1 MKKFTLLL
9 GALFAVMTAG
19 AELTNEQASGL
30 RLTADEL
37 KAAETTK
44 RIAIRCTQGT
54 NNNQDTYY
62 CGQANRVRMPLK
74 EEMFFDWEPAG
85 DGTFYIKKTFGGED
99 AYLQNTNITTFGSK
113 ESATVAKFTAVKP
126 TPDGNGVTLFGG
138 GDCFETPDVG
148 GEYYVRLSLGDKWFN
163 FNGNTYNSGTGV
175 WTVQNIIDLSN
186 YYKLTINEVKDGVT
200 TTSTTFVPVGETI
213 TVPVYGE
220 YLSDYV
226 ATTKT
231 ADDNQ
236 VITVNYVPL
245 IELGEN
251 ASVPTKIVDGAV
263 ITLQCKDNNGGYDYY
278 FNGAGSAKTATL
290 QPTNLFKVVA
300 VDPSAEIVQSSN
312 AVTGTTTIA
321 FYLQQYTTGK
331 YVGKSGEVVSAVD
344 TKENAAQFVAYIPK
358 STLMDSW
365 TTKPEEYKA
374 GVNTIRFETSS
385 TYLNCQPKAV
395 TPKYAA
401 GKGGYSYWFVNAYS
415 EAEAE
420 EIINGST
427 EVVFKFPAFGDQTL
441 TMTVEVETDTDAAT
455 IIPAVPFFSATGL
468 EGDDNVVTIENKVFN
483 VIGTWTFPFEDE
495 EVYRIDIRKKGATD
509 NGTCSNLLYN
519 AATNQVDTR
528 NGTNADA
535 FVPER
540 LFYLDA
546 KGFTTEGNLKATLHT
561 IAVDA
566 NKGLQVATPNQSKGI
581 FTETPIEFLVVT
593 NSTGTEGVSLR
604 HPDNAICHINDI
616 NGFLSIWNHA
626 NSQNDV
632 GSFLRFGE
640 LTDSDFDSL
649 MSTAFAEF
657 ITQEMLDAA
666 KASKSADDVRALFSA
681 APYVAAVAEAEA
693 LLQSIDGYTAEH
705 FGEELG
711 YLYGTDYETIM
722 TFVGTLQAVLTDTDA
737 GAITAA
743 TEALAAEVA
752 KVQVHLPEAGKYY
765 RFKGVEGGWYITPSA
780 ATGQMAM
787 TAEPSANSAFLFDEA
802 AGDANVFT
810 PYNVVFETGITGT
823 YGLGGEETYTFY
835 PSQSKVIGAFTVKSN
850 TTGSA
855 GQWLYN
861 HYDKGEAEHVVN
873 RNSVFHER
881 CNWYLEEVDRNG
893 NTGIEEITVE
903 SDKVQGI
910 YDLQGRRL
918 SVPVKGINIINGK
931 KVLVK

>member
-37 KAAETTK
+37 NAAETTK
-44 RIAIRCTQGT
+44 RIAIRCTQ
-54 NNNQDTYY
+54 NQDNQDTYY

-126 TPDGNGVTLFGG
+126 TTDGDGVTLFGG
-138 GDCFETPDVG
+138 GDCFESPEVG
-148 GEYYVRLSLGDKWFN
+148 GAYYVRLSLGSTWFN

-213 TVPVYGE
+213 AVPVYGE

-251 ASVPTKIVDGAV
+251 ANVPTKIVDGAI

-331 YVGKSGEVVSAVD
+331 YVGKSGDAVSAID
-344 TKENAAQFVAYIPK
+344 TKEDAAQFVAYIPK

-385 TYLNCQPKAV
+385 TYLNCQPQAG

-483 VIGTWTFPFEDE
+483 VTGTWTFPFADE
-495 EVYRIDIRKKGATD
+495 EVYRIDIRKKATTD
-509 NGTCSNLLYN
+509 AGTCSNILYN

-593 NSTGTEGVSLR
+593 NSTGSEGVSLR

-616 NGFLSIWNHA
+616 NGLLSIWNHA

-632 GSFLRFGE
+632 GSFLRFFALE
-640 LTDSDFDSL
+640 DSDFDGL
-649 MSTAFAEF
+649 MEGDLAAF

-666 KASKSADDVRALFSA
+666 KASKKATEVRALFDAA
-681 APYVAAVAEAEA
+681 APYLAAVAEAEA
-693 LLQSIDGYTAEH
+693 LLASIGIYTADH
-705 FGEELG
+705 FGEDLG
-711 YLYGTDYETIM
+711 YFSGTTYETIAAL
-722 TFVGTLQAVLTDTDA
+722 VVALQGALEGTDVAAITDA
-737 GAITAA
+737 TAA
-743 TEALAAEVA
+743 LDAEVA
-752 KVQVHLPEAGKYY
+752 KVYVNLPEAGKFY
-765 RFKGVEGGWYITPSA
+765 RFKGVEGGYYITPSA
-780 ATGQMAM
+780 ATGQMVM
-787 TAEPSANSAFLFDEA
+787 TVEPSANSVFRFDEVE
-802 AGDANVFT
+802 GENDVFV
-810 PYNVVFETGITGT
+810 PFNVVFQIGITGT
-823 YGLGGEETYTFY
+823 YSLGGSETYTFY
-835 PSQSKVIGAFTVKSN
+835 PSKSGIAGAFTIQSN
-850 TTGSA
+850 SSES
-855 GQWLYN
+855 QWVYN
-861 HYDKGEAEHVVN
+861 HYDKADGAVVN
-873 RNSVFHER
+873 RNSAYHER
-881 CNWYLEEVDRNG
+881 CNWYLEEVNEDG
-893 NTGIEEITVE
+893 TGIEEITVE

-918 SVPVKGINIINGK
+918 SAPVKGINIINGK